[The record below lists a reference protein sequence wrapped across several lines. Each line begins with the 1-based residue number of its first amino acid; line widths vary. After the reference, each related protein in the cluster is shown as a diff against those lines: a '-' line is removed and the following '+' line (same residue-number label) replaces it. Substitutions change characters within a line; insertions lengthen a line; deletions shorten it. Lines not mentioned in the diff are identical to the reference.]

1 MDVPGRKTFPK
12 GKKKHIFFY
21 VAKSKH
27 HCFGHKKKGC
37 MREQERREVL
47 IETNTIEFA
56 CVQVK
61 SPQITEIS
69 KEKS

>member
-1 MDVPGRKTFPK
+1 MSQGGRHFQKEKKT
-12 GKKKHIFFY
+12 HIFFY